1 MRKNF
6 SVWNIVKRLYKYTNS
21 DAILPELTACLIRIA
36 GYINVAEQHLQVF
49 ALLFSIRR
57 IKKYGFDIKK
67 IVLIDYLIGIGTT
80 RKS

>member
-1 MRKNF
+1 
-6 SVWNIVKRLYKYTNS
+6 
-21 DAILPELTACLIRIA
+21 LTACLIRIA

>member
-1 MRKNF
+1 MFYFYCREK
-6 SVWNIVKRLYKYTNS
+6 VKRLYKYTNS
-21 DAILPELTACLIRIA
+21 DAILPELTVNFIRMA
-36 GYINVAEQHLQVF
+36 GYINVAEQHLQAF